1 MDSNVR
7 VSVIT
12 PVYNQE
18 KYVGRCIRSL
28 VKQRL
33 ENDFYEIIFI
43 DDGSTDH
50 TQQILENYSDYI
62 KVIRHTENKGLAIS
76 CNEGIKK
83 ALGSYIIRVD
93 ADDYIHQDLLL
104 CSKAILDWNKNISFV
119 WTDYHLIDENENV
132 IKTVKIDKINPLK
145 MLAAGVMMRK
155 NVIEKVGLY
164 DESMSGVEGEDL
176 LMRILS
182 HHTNYDGYHLPL
194 PFYNYTRHDKNMTN
208 DKEEMRNKYKH
219 LTKKISKGK

>member
-1 MDSNVR
+1 
-7 VSVIT
+7 
-12 PVYNQE
+12 
-18 KYVGRCIRSL
+18 
-28 VKQRL
+28 
-33 ENDFYEIIFI
+33 
-43 DDGSTDH
+43 
-50 TQQILENYSDYI
+50 
-62 KVIRHTENKGLAIS
+62 
-76 CNEGIKK
+76 
-83 ALGSYIIRVD
+83 
-93 ADDYIHQDLLL
+93 
-104 CSKAILDWNKNISFV
+104 
-119 WTDYHLIDENENV
+119 
-132 IKTVKIDKINPLK
+132 

-219 LTKKISKGK
+219 LTKKIS